1 MFKLIHYCLQMFLKN
16 LQINAMKY
24 MDFILL
30 ISDLH
35 LDKHGKRPLKNANL
49 ELLTDADMLLMI
61 KAGIRSGMC
70 QWVHRYVK
78 ANNKYMKNY
87 HKNIDSSYL
96 TYLYAN
102 NLYGWT
108 MSQKLPVNG
117 FKWKNDLSRFNE
129 DFIKTT
135 MKIVM

>member
-1 MFKLIHYCLQMFLKN
+1 
-16 LQINAMKY
+16 
-24 MDFILL
+24 
-30 ISDLH
+30 
-35 LDKHGKRPLKNANL
+35 
-49 ELLTDADMLLMI
+49 
-61 KAGIRSGMC
+61 
-70 QWVHRYVK
+70 
-78 ANNKYMKNY
+78 MKNY